1 MINKEINNNKRNNK
15 DLMKAYKGNYKFYEM
30 NKLPNSPTIISEEPG
45 YEESLAIN
53 SSFNKASLRPNF
65 LKNNFFSFT
74 KKGN

>member
-15 DLMKAYKGNYKFYEM
+15 DLMNSYNGIYKFCEM
-30 NKLPNSPTIISEEPG
+30 EKLPNAPTIISEEPG
-45 YEESLAIN
+45 YEESFAIN